1 MVAKIYESASDS
13 KFQDLYM
20 NMNDAEQR
28 PLDHWPTMS
37 KITSGVDAGFWRC
50 SDNQIRIALWSNDNK
65 PWGNVEHSFYI
76 KVTGGNNSGDR
87 VIQPYIGGG
96 RHSDSTVCHGNA
108 MKVSIW
114 ENGSAGFRKEAVH
127 PNYTNERSGRD
138 LGDDFEG
145 RWWGIKVV
153 QILFSNKCRI
163 EIWADTGADDGNGR
177 LVLSGN
183 QNRWRMIG
191 STEDTGGWS
200 AGSGGS
206 RGCGYTAVT
215 LCYSKKRL
223 CIRNS

>member
-1 MVAKIYESASDS
+1 M
-13 KFQDLYM
+13 
-20 NMNDAEQR
+20 
-28 PLDHWPTMS
+28 
-37 KITSGVDAGFWRC
+37 
-50 SDNQIRIALWSNDNK
+50 RIALWSNDNK

-96 RHSDSTVCHGNA
+96 RHSDSTVCHGNT

-114 ENGSAGFRKEAVH
+114 ENGSAGFRKEVVH

-163 EIWADTGADDGNGR
+163 ELWADTAADDGNGR

-191 STEDTGGWS
+191 STEEPGGGRP
-200 AGSGGS
+200 AVEAAEA
-206 RGCGYTAVT
+206 AVT
-215 LCYSKKRL
+215 LPLLYA
-223 CIRNS
+223 IQD